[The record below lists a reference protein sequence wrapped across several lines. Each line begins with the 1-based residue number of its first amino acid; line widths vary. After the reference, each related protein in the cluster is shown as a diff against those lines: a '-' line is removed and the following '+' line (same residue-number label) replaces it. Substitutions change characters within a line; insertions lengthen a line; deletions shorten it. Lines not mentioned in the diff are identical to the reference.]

1 MVREAARRLASVLV
15 AVWHLLLTQGAF
27 AEAGRTAALLRVVS
41 LNLCADELVLRL
53 ADPGQVASVT
63 FLARDPRAS
72 NVADLARTVPMN
84 RGLAEEIVPLKP
96 ELVIVGAY
104 TTRTTTAMLRRLGFE
119 VLELDI
125 PRTLGEAYAQIRM
138 VAARLGVPERGE
150 QTVRE
155 MEVGFAR
162 LPAVAENHP
171 TAVVLRPNGF
181 TVGRGSISDEVMQK
195 AGLSNLA
202 ARLSTDRKG
211 QLTLEEIVRANPDL
225 LIINAEKDAPP
236 SLADGLLRHPV
247 LAAFATAG
255 RSVALPPRLWTCAG
269 PALTEAAA
277 RLATARLSLSGVGAS
292 GEDRPAAHLGGGT
305 LR

>member
-1 MVREAARRLASVLV
+1 VLV
-15 AVWHLLLTQGAF
+15 AVWHLLLAQGAF
-27 AEAGRTAALLRVVS
+27 AEAGRTDAPLRVVS

-84 RGLAEEIVPLKP
+84 RGLAEEIVPLQP
-96 ELVIVGAY
+96 DLVIVGAY

-119 VLELDI
+119 VLELDV

-138 VAARLGVPERGE
+138 VAARLGVPARGE
-150 QTVRE
+150 EMVRE
-155 MEVGFAR
+155 MENGFAR
-162 LPAVAENHP
+162 LPAVAEDQP

-181 TVGRGSISDEVMQK
+181 TAGRGSISDEVMQK

-202 ARLSTDRKG
+202 ARLSTDRMG
-211 QLTLEEIVRANPDL
+211 QLTLEEIVRADPDL
-225 LIINAEKDAPP
+225 LIVNAEKDAPP

-247 LAAFATAG
+247 LAAFAASG
-255 RSVALPPRLWTCAG
+255 RSAALPPRLWTCAG

-277 RLATARLSLSGVGAS
+277 RLAAARLRLSGASAPGEVG
-292 GEDRPAAHLGGGT
+292 PAAHIGGGA